1 MVVLDGK
8 ATSAQIRAE
17 LAEKV
22 KGLKAEGKK
31 VPHLAAILVGEDGA
45 SRTYVNAKVRDCEEV
60 GFGSTLIK
68 LPAETTEAELLKAIN
83 KLNNDEDIDGYIVQ
97 LPLPKHIDET
107 KVLLA
112 VDPKKDVDGFH
123 PENVGKMTLNL
134 PTYIPATPQ
143 GIVEILRRYNVPTEG
158 KDCVVIGRSHIVG
171 SPMSILLSQHNYPGN
186 CTVTLCHSRTKNL
199 KQVCQKADI
208 IVAALGRPGFVT
220 ADMVKEGACVI
231 DVGIT
236 RVDDPSK
243 KSGFRLLGDVDY
255 DAVAPK
261 CSFITPVPGGVGLRW
276 PTGGRRGSLQARF
289 GADCGRRGA
298 PEGRPGVAPRRW
310 GARAQTGRARGP
322 AQNRRRPRAG
332 ASGRVEACGF
342 GALEAFDAASGWSL
356 RRWRPGSRAAPAL
369 PVRLA
374 R

>member
-17 LAEKV
+17 LAEQV
-22 KGLKAEGKK
+22 KERKANGLK
-31 VPHLAAILVGEDGA
+31 VPHLAAVLVGEDGA

-68 LPAETTEAELLKAIN
+68 LPAETTEAELLKVIS

-112 VDPKKDVDGFH
+112 IDPKKDVDGFH
-123 PENVGKMTLNL
+123 PQNVGKMTLNL
-134 PTYIPATPQ
+134 PTYIPATPM
-143 GIVEILRRYNVPTEG
+143 GIIEILRRYNVPTEG

-186 CTVTLCHSRTKNL
+186 ATVTLAHSRTKNL
-199 KQVCQKADI
+199 KELCQKADI

-236 RVDDPSK
+236 RVDDATK
-243 KSGFRLLGDVDY
+243 KSGFRLIGDVDY
-255 DAVAPK
+255 DEVASK
-261 CSFITPVPGGVGLRW
+261 CSFITPVPGGVG
-276 PTGGRRGSLQARF
+276 PMT
-289 GADCGRRGA
+289 
-298 PEGRPGVAPRRW
+298 
-310 GARAQTGRARGP
+310 
-322 AQNRRRPRAG
+322 
-332 ASGRVEACGF
+332 
-342 GALEAFDAASGWSL
+342 
-356 RRWRPGSRAAPAL
+356 RAAL
-369 PVRLA
+369 LMNTMKVTELGN
-374 R
+374 